1 MVSTVHL
8 NGPDR
13 LSSQRIATRCG
24 AFLAAILLFLRAA
37 AQPIAAENRP
47 TDTATATAAKASA
60 GLPRLR
66 YPVALAAADK
76 GKLLLAANE
85 RSGTVSIVDI
95 PGRRVIGEFPVGKH
109 LSDLVAVPGA
119 ENAASEAFLC
129 ADSAADELKL
139 LLRRGNEIAVGDSL
153 SVGSFPV
160 SVCVDREGKRGYVAS
175 RWSRQLT
182 SIDLVRDGTG
192 TIHLKAA
199 SVVSLPFS
207 PRLQTLTP
215 DGKHLIVAGE
225 FGGELAVV
233 DPTSGKL
240 EAVKTIPGQNIRG
253 LAWSRNRERLF
264 VAQQTL
270 NRLGYTSQEDLH
282 WGSVVSNVVRSLDRH
297 ALEQPNVDVL
307 AGSQVIQLGEV
318 ANGAGDPAGLSVADD
333 GTLLVALAGVG
344 EVACGSFETGH
355 FRRLAVG
362 IRPTTL
368 IASADRSSLYVA
380 DTFGDSIA
388 IIPRSAFETPGEAK
402 AIVQI
407 ALGPQ
412 PLLSAAERGERLFF
426 DARLSLEK
434 WMSCHSCHPDGQ
446 SSDALSDTLGD
457 GSFGAAKRIP
467 GLGGVAETGPWAWNG
482 SIKSLGEQVRKSL
495 KTTLRT
501 KSVTDTEVNDLAAYL
516 QTLKPAPPLTAAPSA
531 AEKSAIERG
540 HAVFARQKCDR
551 CHVPPTFTSPRLY
564 DVGLRDELGN
574 RQFNPPSL
582 RGVSQR
588 AAFFHDGRATS
599 LRDVFAVHRH
609 PGNTQLPDADLADL
623 IAFLQ
628 SV

>member
-1 MVSTVHL
+1 VLSTVPL
-8 NGPDR
+8 NGLDR
-13 LSSQRIATRCG
+13 LSSRRIATRCG
-24 AFLAAILLFLRAA
+24 AFLAATFLFLCAA
-37 AQPIAAENRP
+37 AQPITAENRP
-47 TDTATATAAKASA
+47 TDTPPATAATASA
-60 GLPRLR
+60 GLLRLR

-95 PGRRVIGEFPVGKH
+95 PGRKVIGEFPVGKH
-109 LSDLVAVPGA
+109 LSDLVAVPGV

-139 LLRRGNEIAVGDSL
+139 LFRRGNEIAVGDSL

-160 SVCVDREGKRGYVAS
+160 SVCVDSEGRRGYVAS
-175 RWSRQLT
+175 LWSRRLT
-182 SIDLVRDGTG
+182 RVDLVRDGTG

-199 SVVSLPFS
+199 SVVALPFP

-215 DGKHLIVAGE
+215 DGKRLIVAGA
-225 FGGELAVV
+225 FGGEMAVV
-233 DPTSGKL
+233 DPAASKL
-240 EAVKTIPGQNIRG
+240 EAVKTIPGQNIHG
-253 LAWSRNRERLF
+253 LAWSRNGERLF

-368 IASADRSSLYVA
+368 ITSADRSSLYVA

-388 IIPRSAFETPGEAK
+388 VIPHSAFETPGEAK

-412 PLLSAAERGERLFF
+412 PSLSAAERGERLFF

-434 WMSCHSCHPDGQ
+434 WMSCHSCHSEGH

-482 SIKSLGEQVRKSL
+482 SIKNLGEQVRKSL
-495 KTTLRT
+495 KTTMRV
-501 KSVTDTEVNDLAAYL
+501 KFIDDAQVSDLTAYL
-516 QTLKPAPPLTAAPSA
+516 RTLKPAPPLTAAPSA

-582 RGVSQR
+582 RGVGQR